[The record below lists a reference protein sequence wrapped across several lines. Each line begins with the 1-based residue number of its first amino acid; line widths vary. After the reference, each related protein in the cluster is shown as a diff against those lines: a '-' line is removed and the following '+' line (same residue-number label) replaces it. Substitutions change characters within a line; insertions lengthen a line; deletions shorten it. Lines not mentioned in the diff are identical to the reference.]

1 MPGHASD
8 SQGSKPQ
15 SKNGCIE
22 TMKPRPVSVSPQ
34 KRPSLSGQY
43 PGYAQ
48 RFAKASILKQ
58 QDRSDAAPPTTGAV
72 TQAVATGAHAQDC
85 SPSPRPRSAPKSE
98 PLADSADSLC
108 GHTTSEDEPRDAAST
123 QKGFHSDQPGYG
135 AGVGSTASEDPTV
148 DGSTDVAPSEKPEP
162 SQQTGLAE
170 SHGPAE
176 SVPSNSGKSPSKAQP
191 TGDASR
197 HTSTAEEVEMES
209 EASTQLPE
217 QLPEK
222 ETAKKRLS
230 SAKVSIKRVLAEK
243 RSVAAAYRG
252 RATKR
257 VGVWVQS
264 LSCFTSAQPPS
275 PQATP
280 TKLPADTDG
289 AKNVDVLAHAYSM
302 RDQGGGQWRIGTTAE
317 PEVRTHR
324 YHLLL
329 L

>member
-1 MPGHASD
+1 
-8 SQGSKPQ
+8 
-15 SKNGCIE
+15 
-22 TMKPRPVSVSPQ
+22 MKPRPVSVSPQ
-34 KRPSLSGQY
+34 KRQSLSGQY

-148 DGSTDVAPSEKPEP
+148 DGSTDLAPSEEPEP

-176 SVPSNSGKSPSKAQP
+176 SVPSNSGKSPSEAQP
-191 TGDASR
+191 SGDASH

-264 LSCFTSAQPPS
+264 LSCFTGAQPPS
-275 PQATP
+275 PKATP
-280 TKLPADTDG
+280 TKLPADFDG
-289 AKNVDVLAHAYSM
+289 AKGADVLAHADSM

-317 PEVRTHR
+317 PEVRTHQ